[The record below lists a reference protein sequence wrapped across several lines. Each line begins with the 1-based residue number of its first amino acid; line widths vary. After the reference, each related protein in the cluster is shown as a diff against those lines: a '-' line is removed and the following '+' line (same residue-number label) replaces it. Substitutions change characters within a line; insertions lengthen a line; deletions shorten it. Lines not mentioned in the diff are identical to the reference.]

1 MTRPVVPAELTSG
14 PFSVVEATLAGL
26 SRKQLRGAAWRRLGG
41 GLYAWAGL
49 ADGPSLTLAAVRR
62 RLPPEAVFSG
72 PTAAWLHGLDLPPCD
87 PVEATVPEAGGVSG
101 RAGASVHRGALRD
114 DEIVERRGMRVTSP
128 LRTVVDLSRRLPLIE
143 AVVATD
149 MALHGRLLD
158 LEQLRAYLHANR
170 GRKGVAAV
178 RRVLDLAEPAA
189 ESPMETR
196 LRLLLVL
203 AGLPRPEA
211 QVPLHDAHGHFLG
224 RPDLSYRDR
233 RLCIEYDG
241 ATHRESL
248 VVDDRRQNALVGA
261 GFRLLRF
268 TAADVLRAPGPL
280 VERVRAALTT
290 SRAAPPGRRSADAT

>member
-1 MTRPVVPAELTSG
+1 MTRPVVPAELMSG
-14 PFSVVEATLAGL
+14 PFSVLEARRAGL

-49 ADGPSLTLAAVRR
+49 AEGPALTLAAVRR

-72 PTAAWLHGLDLPPCD
+72 ATAAWLHGLDLSPCD
-87 PVEATVPEAGGVSG
+87 PVEVTVPEAGGVSA
-101 RAGASVHRGALRD
+101 RAGASVHRAALQG

-128 LRTVVDLSRRLPLIE
+128 LRTVVDLSRQRPLVE
-143 AVVATD
+143 AVVAAD
-149 MALHGRLLD
+149 MALHRRLLD
-158 LEQLRAYLHANR
+158 MNELQAYVQANR
-170 GRKGVAAV
+170 GRKGVAGV
-178 RRVLDLAEPAA
+178 RRVVDLAEPAA
-189 ESPMETR
+189 ESAMETR

-224 RPDLSYRDR
+224 RPDLYYRDR
-233 RLCIEYDG
+233 RLCVEYDG

-248 VVDDRRQNALVGA
+248 VADDRRQNALVGA

-268 TAADVLRAPGPL
+268 TAADVLRAPGSV

-290 SRAAPPGRRSADAT
+290 SRAAPPGRRSAGAT